1 MLGNS
6 DVNQCPLVSVIVP
19 CFNSVDFIFEAVSSV
34 LCQTHQNFEILIVD
48 DGSTD
53 GTRDLLQKEFQ
64 SEQKIVILEH
74 ETNLGAGGARNTG
87 ISLAKGK
94 YLAFLDAD
102 DIWHP
107 TKLEKQVDVM
117 DKESCVISH
126 TSYVLVNEQRCQIIS
141 TNQCSQ
147 DLGLIDYMKTTGI
160 GMSTAMINRELTG
173 SVEFST
179 ARTRQDTMFWLEL
192 LSRGFVSKAI
202 SEVLV
207 DYRIRRGQISAN
219 KLL

>member
-1 MLGNS
+1 
-6 DVNQCPLVSVIVP
+6 
-19 CFNSVDFIFEAVSSV
+19 
-34 LCQTHQNFEILIVD
+34 
-48 DGSTD
+48 
-53 GTRDLLQKEFQ
+53 
-64 SEQKIVILEH
+64 
-74 ETNLGAGGARNTG
+74 
-87 ISLAKGK
+87 GK

-219 KLL
+219 KLKMAVRTLIVFWGTKKVPWYYRIFLYFNYVRSAFEKRRSN